1 MPQRR
6 LSSQPAFHAG
16 RRCVGTSDNVI
27 EDDFTS
33 TPDSRIWDFSPI
45 RLGAA
50 KTARE
55 SAKSPLLLCMTLTR
69 AQQAASQFESSRGSH
84 TLIFD
89 FRFTIF
95 DLSILRG
102 YVLLVAAL
110 AKKIL
115 KDRCAFI
122 LEDAGSDF
130 AMVIQARM
138 LE

>member
-1 MPQRR
+1 P
-6 LSSQPAFHAG
+6 QPAFHAG

-33 TPDSRIWDFSPI
+33 TPESRIWDFSPI

-95 DLSILRG
+95 DLLILRS

-122 LEDAGSDF
+122 LKNA
-130 AMVIQARM
+130 
-138 LE
+138 